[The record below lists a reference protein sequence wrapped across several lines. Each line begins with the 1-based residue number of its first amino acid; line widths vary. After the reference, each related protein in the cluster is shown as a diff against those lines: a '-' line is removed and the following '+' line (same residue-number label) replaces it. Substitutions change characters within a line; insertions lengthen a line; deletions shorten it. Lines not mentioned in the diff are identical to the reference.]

1 MIKEY
6 RHEIFL
12 TIVAFLAFSVASRW
26 EGLSPFIGGF
36 IHHLTIIL
44 LAIALGFAF
53 ALYAIRKDIS
63 TLLEQHRSANQNV
76 RRPLALF
83 MRHRLEALQRVR
95 SDLTSSNG
103 LDLDESELE
112 RFVDS
117 CFSANDGKSY
127 VGTDSNVPTRFY
139 ELYPTYLGKQFSED
153 RLQHPGYDAR
163 ILFTSEDEL
172 RTDYQSN
179 KVMFTDFY
187 ENHWSKHVRLLQVDK
202 ATAAQLAKNQHLS
215 STDLGIFG
223 GTFVAFFTP
232 YKNGTVVRYRIQLEA
247 LTPERR
253 QQLQQ
258 YMHMLN
264 RYAKE
269 IRLQNNLVECVDRD
283 SAKVEADEQRFV
295 WALTRSLWKRSIRL
309 RAP

>member
-1 MIKEY
+1 
-6 RHEIFL
+6 
-12 TIVAFLAFSVASRW
+12 
-26 EGLSPFIGGF
+26 
-36 IHHLTIIL
+36 
-44 LAIALGFAF
+44 
-53 ALYAIRKDIS
+53 
-63 TLLEQHRSANQNV
+63 
-76 RRPLALF
+76 
-83 MRHRLEALQRVR
+83 MRYRLEALQRVR
-95 SDLTSSNG
+95 SDLTSPTG

-153 RLQHPGYDAR
+153 RLRSPGYDAR

-172 RTDYQSN
+172 RADYQSN

-202 ATAAQLAKNQHLS
+202 PTAAQLAKNQHLS

-223 GTFVAFFTP
+223 GRFVAFFTP

-269 IRLQNNLVECVDRD
+269 IRLQNNVVDCVERE

-295 WALTRSLWKRSIRL
+295 WALTSSAWKRSIRL